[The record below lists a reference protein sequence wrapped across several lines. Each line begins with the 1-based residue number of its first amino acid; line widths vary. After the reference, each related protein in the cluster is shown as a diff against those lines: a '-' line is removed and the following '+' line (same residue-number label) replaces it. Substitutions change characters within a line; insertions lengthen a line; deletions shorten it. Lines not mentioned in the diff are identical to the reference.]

1 MVFGRQISSLLLC
14 RQQHSPHLDEVVSY
28 VAPVSLLV
36 RDSLLAPLDSPQTH
50 VMAPHTLL
58 DLLSAPVD
66 LPLIPHD
73 PPLAPVDLLSHPSF
87 LHTHQDQGGKMHR
100 VLFSQFG
107 SYGKFWGDGR
117 KVTRT
122 VGVGYG

>member
-36 RDSLLAPLDSPQTH
+36 RDSLFAPLDSPQTH
-50 VMAPHTLL
+50 VMAPYTLF

-66 LPLIPHD
+66 LPSAPVY
-73 PPLAPVDLLSHPSF
+73 PPLVPIDPVDCLP
-87 LHTHQDQGGKMHR
+87 TCIG
-100 VLFSQFG
+100 
-107 SYGKFWGDGR
+107 
-117 KVTRT
+117 
-122 VGVGYG
+122 